1 VPPERRTPEYLAKLV
16 PQEIARWA
24 KPIEAAG
31 ISGD

>member
-1 VPPERRTPEYLAKLV
+1 VPPAQRTPEYLAALV
-16 PQEIARWA
+16 PAEIARWA